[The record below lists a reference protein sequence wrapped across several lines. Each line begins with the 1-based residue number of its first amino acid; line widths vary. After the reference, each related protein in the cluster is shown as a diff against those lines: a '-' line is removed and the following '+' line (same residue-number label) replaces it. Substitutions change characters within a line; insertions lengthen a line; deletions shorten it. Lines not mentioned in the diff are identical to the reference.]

1 MKDCV
6 AVLLLTALLMQVSS
20 LPEEGPPLLDK
31 SPELYPWRREQQQHA
46 AEGDGVKRV
55 KRAWVIP
62 PISVSEN
69 HKKIPLLLVQIRS
82 DKQELGKILYSIKGP
97 GVDEDPVGVFSIN
110 RTTGHVFLNTMLD
123 REKNSKFNIM
133 AYAVDLG
140 GKTLEEPSPLQIIV
154 VDQNDNRPVFDFP
167 YFIGHVQENS
177 PPGSFVTKVAASDAD
192 DPETDNAALKYRILD
207 HGSNVPMFSI
217 NEDTGE
223 IRTVAVGLD
232 RELVSVYNLTLSVT
246 DMVGR
251 GLSNTATTVIHV
263 DDINDNA
270 PEFTSAVFT
279 MELTEGT
286 AHMDVGRVSINDKD
300 QLNSTNWR
308 VRYTITD
315 GDPEG
320 VFAIRT
326 DPETNEGIL
335 SVEKVLD
342 HEVTDWL
349 NLTISVA
356 NEAELSPSAPKP
368 SLPTATIIVQ
378 VKDLNEPPSF
388 AENPKIIY
396 VSEGTR
402 VRELITHFH
411 AADPDVKQSQNLRYS
426 IEYDPADWLTVDPN
440 SGDIFANQDLNKKSP
455 FLKNGWYTAVIIATD
470 NAVPPGT
477 ATGTL
482 SISIKEENDFAPVM
496 YPLTGVMCSEPG
508 KGTGIII
515 GAMDADLY
523 PHAEPF
529 HFQFSPN
536 FPDYTQNWTITP
548 INDTHAAVEVHR
560 ETKLG
565 LYPLPILVSDSG
577 NPSLGQQNFLN
588 VSTCKCDDNGD
599 CKAMLGALTGAGAGL
614 SHGALVVI
622 LASVLLLLLAILLV
636 AIIEHHRHRALR
648 KGLLAGSEDDV
659 RDNILNYDE
668 QGGGEEDQ
676 DGYNMDQLRNPNEVF
691 LPHYPHG
698 KPPIRM
704 DAPYNYA
711 PPQYPRKPP
720 SNPNDIEDFINDG
733 LDAADNDP
741 NVPPYDTALI
751 YDYEGEGS
759 VAGTL
764 SSIASGSSDGEH
776 DYDYLN
782 DWGPRF
788 KRLADM
794 YGKQ

>member
-548 INDTHAAVEVHR
+548 INV
-560 ETKLG
+560 
-565 LYPLPILVSDSG
+565 
-577 NPSLGQQNFLN
+577 
-588 VSTCKCDDNGD
+588 
-599 CKAMLGALTGAGAGL
+599 
-614 SHGALVVI
+614 
-622 LASVLLLLLAILLV
+622 AILLV